1 MTKRRRIAVGQLWQE
16 SHDFNPA
23 RTEASDFV
31 VERGAE
37 LIACNRAASSTL
49 GGLLRRLEAA
59 GVELVPT
66 LAARARPGGRVA
78 GEVYR
83 GFKQEIVAALRAAGH
98 LDAIVFELHG
108 AMTAEGCGSAEL
120 DILEAM
126 RGVVGPDVP
135 ISVGFDLHG
144 HIMPAILRTLD
155 ICTAC
160 KTNPHADTAE
170 AGEKAAE
177 LALALLDGRIRPI
190 TAYAKLPMLPRGGW
204 ETTDEPLATLHR
216 MAREAVAASGGKLLD
231 VSIFNVHPYRD
242 MTEMGQALIAIAD
255 GDAALAQRNVATI
268 AQAMWRWRE
277 RFMDDFA
284 SIDAALDRV
293 AARNKAL
300 PIVLSDMGDRVLAG
314 APGDST
320 ALLKRVRERGLKI
333 RGAHPVTD
341 PASAARAIAAGVGAN
356 VRLELGGAI
365 TPGFAP
371 LPIEGRVLHVS
382 DGDFVQKGP
391 FQGGQRSTLGPCAV
405 LDCDGQTVLVTTAA
419 GMTQDPVAF
428 TSQGIDIAA
437 HDFVVA
443 KSGNHF
449 KISFAGLAVPLV
461 VNTPG
466 MSTHDFHFFPYT
478 LTKLWPLHELQ
489 LDSVAVEFFGKA
501 APAAASAAL

>member
-1 MTKRRRIAVGQLWQE
+1 MSSRRRIAVGQLWQE

-23 RTEASDFV
+23 RTAASDFV
-31 VERGAE
+31 VERGADM
-37 LIACNRAASSTL
+37 IARNRAASSTL

-66 LAARARPGGRVA
+66 LAARARPGGQVDGA
-78 GEVYR
+78 VYA
-83 GFKQEIVAALRAAGH
+83 GFKREILAAIAAAGR

-120 DILEAM
+120 DILEAL
-126 RGVVGPDVP
+126 RGAVGPDVP

-144 HIMPAILRTLD
+144 HIMPALLRTLD

-170 AGEKAAE
+170 AGERAAD
-177 LALALLDGRIRPI
+177 LALALLDGRIRPV

-204 ETTDEPLATLHR
+204 ETTDEPMATLHA
-216 MAREAVAASGGKLLD
+216 MARDAIAASKGRLLD

-242 MTEMGQALIAIAD
+242 MPEMGQAIIAIAD
-255 GDAALAQRNVATI
+255 GDAGLAERTVAEI

-277 RFMDDFA
+277 RFVDDFA
-284 SIDAALDRV
+284 SIDTALDRV
-293 AARNKAL
+293 AARDRAMPL
-300 PIVLSDMGDRVLAG
+300 VLSDMGDRVLAG

-320 ALLKRVRERGLKI
+320 AILRRVRERKLPL

-341 PASAARAIAAGVGAN
+341 PGSAARAIAAGVGAR
-356 VRLELGGAI
+356 VELSLGGAI

-371 LPIEGRVLHVS
+371 VEISGRVVHVS

-391 FQGGQRSTLGPCAV
+391 YQGGQRSTLGPCAV

-419 GMTQDPVAF
+419 GMTQDPAAF
-428 TSQGIDIAA
+428 TSQGIDIGA

-449 KISFAGLAVPLV
+449 KISFAGVAAPLV
-461 VNTPG
+461 VDTPG
-466 MSTHDFHFFPYT
+466 MSTHNFAFFPYT
-478 LTKLWPLHELQ
+478 LTKFWPLHDLR
-489 LDSVAVEFFGKA
+489 LDSVPIEFFGRG
-501 APAAASAAL
+501 APAPSRAAL

>member
-1 MTKRRRIAVGQLWQE
+1 MRRRRIAVGQLWQE

-37 LIACNRAASSTL
+37 LIARNRGASSTL

-78 GEVYR
+78 GEVHR
-83 GFKQEIVAALRAAGH
+83 GFRDEIVATLRAAGP

-120 DILEAM
+120 DVLEAI
-126 RGVVGPDVP
+126 RGVVGAQVP

-144 HIMPAILRTLD
+144 HITPAILRTLD
-155 ICTAC
+155 IGTAC

-177 LALALLDGRIRPI
+177 LALALLDGRIRPV

-204 ETTDEPLATLHR
+204 ETTDEPMATLHR
-216 MAREAVAASGGKLLD
+216 MAREAIAAAAGRLLD

-242 MTEMGQALIAIAD
+242 MPEMGQAIIAIAD
-255 GDAALAQRNVATI
+255 GDAALAERTVATI
-268 AQAMWRWRE
+268 ARAMWQWRE
-277 RFMDDFA
+277 CFMDDFA
-284 SIDAALDRV
+284 SIDRALDQV
-293 AARNKAL
+293 AARDPAL
-300 PIVLSDMGDRVLAG
+300 PLVLSDMGDRVLAG

-320 ALLKRVRERGLKI
+320 AILRRVRERGLAI

-341 PASAARAIAAGVGAN
+341 PVSAARAIAAGVGATL
-356 VRLELGGAI
+356 RLELGGAI

-391 FQGGQRSTLGPCAV
+391 YQGGQRSTLGPSAV

-419 GMTQDPVAF
+419 GMTQDPAAF

-449 KISFAGLAVPLV
+449 KISFAGVAVPLV
-461 VNTPG
+461 VDTPG
-466 MSTHDFHFFPYT
+466 MSTHDFGFFPYT
-478 LTKLWPLHELQ
+478 LTKFWPLHDLR
-489 LDSVAVEFFGKA
+489 LDGVPIEFFGRD
-501 APAAASAAL
+501 APAAARAAL